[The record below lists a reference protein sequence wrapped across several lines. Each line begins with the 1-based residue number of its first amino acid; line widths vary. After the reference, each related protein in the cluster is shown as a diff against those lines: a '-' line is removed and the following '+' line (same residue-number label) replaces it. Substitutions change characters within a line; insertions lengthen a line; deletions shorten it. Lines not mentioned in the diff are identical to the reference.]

1 MSLINCK
8 VELSLKWYENC
19 ILSSAGT
26 AALFTITDTKLYVS
40 IVTLKIEDNVKLSKL
55 LIEGFKRLVYW
66 NECKVI
72 LRDHA
77 KNSNMREKL
86 DASIQGVNKLFVLAY
101 VHGDSVTMKTHIE
114 NIFFQDLK

>member
-1 MSLINCK
+1 M
-8 VELSLKWYENC
+8 
-19 ILSSAGT
+19 SSAGT

-86 DASIQGVNKLFVLAY
+86 DASIQGVNKLFVLAH

-114 NIFFQDLK
+114 NIFFQGLK